1 MTDKSQYALWV
12 PLEESLCHEV
22 PGWQQGNPSLIFLKI
37 HKARDEGIVGLPEVL
52 ASGRRQS
59 VHMWHSC
66 SPTDGVLE
74 NIWSLGSHFSI
85 HSRLLKL
92 SDFEVK
98 FKSRNISFSAYEDLF
113 SRFESNPESTIRR
126 NFSSEGI
133 FTLSPGN
140 CALALIFQNV

>member
-37 HKARDEGIVGLPEVL
+37 HKARNEGVVGLPEVL
-52 ASGRRQS
+52 DLGRRQS
-59 VHMWHSC
+59 VHMWYSC

-113 SRFESNPESTIRR
+113 SRFESNPEIPK
-126 NFSSEGI
+126 SEGTSAVKV
-133 FTLSPGN
+133 FSLCPQETVLLP
-140 CALALIFQNV
+140 